1 MNNMRKKGES
11 ELLSFVLLI
20 IVVVMVGVIIMVYAN
35 KNTKTVLES
44 TDDLDKTLGL
54 SQTCNEVSL
63 KVVSCSCPEIDPV
76 TNEGICKIAFVSDS
90 KREIREVIANLYMY
104 NQLLNTTKFTINLKP
119 LSGQILENLRVIQG
133 THPTRVELHP
143 TKVIFNKEVNCG
155 SKLSVGNC
163 G

>member
-1 MNNMRKKGES
+1 MRKKGES

-20 IVVVMVGVIIMVYAN
+20 IVVVIVGVIIIVYAN

-63 KVVSCSCPEIDPV
+63 KVVSCSCSDGD
-76 TNEGICKIAFVSDS
+76 NDKSYCDIAFVSDS
-90 KREIREVIANLYMY
+90 KRQIREVIANLYMY
-104 NQLLNTTKFTINLKP
+104 NQLLNTKKFTINLKP
-119 LSGQILENLRVIQG
+119 LSGLVLEDIEINKG

-163 G
+163 DV

>member
-1 MNNMRKKGES
+1 MRKKGES

-20 IVVVMVGVIIMVYAN
+20 IVVVMVGIIIMVYAN

-54 SQTCNEVSL
+54 SQACNEVSL
-63 KVVSCSCPEIDPV
+63 KVVSCSCSDGDNDKSYCDI
-76 TNEGICKIAFVSDS
+76 TFVSDS
-90 KREIREVIANLYMY
+90 KRQIEEVTYNLYM
-104 NQLLNTTKFTINLKP
+104 NNILLKSGKSKIDLKP
-119 LSGQILENLRVIQG
+119 LSGFILEDIEIEKG

-163 G
+163 DV